1 MTTFTTYT
9 DGKTIAAASGSNAAG
24 YPAQTVIQGV
34 FDASKRNLA
43 AADVAAVLNIPANTL
58 VHQLMYKVMTADAS
72 QTLNVGDGAD
82 VDGFL
87 AAVDVGTLGNSGAT
101 VVALTEGTP
110 NTVTG
115 YSLGKFYAAA
125 DTIDIEV
132 PSGKSLDTLKIKL
145 VAVVT
150 IMG

>member
-9 DGKTIAAASGSNAAG
+9 DTKGIAAQSGSNAAG
-24 YPAQTVIQGV
+24 WPAVTVIQGV

-43 AADVAAVLNIPANTL
+43 AADVATVLNIPANTF
-58 VHQLMYKVMTADAS
+58 VHRVMYKVETADAT
-72 QTLNVGDGAD
+72 QTINVGDGSD

-87 AAVDVGTLGNSGAT
+87 AAVDVGTAGNSGAT
-101 VVALTEGTP
+101 ALALTEGTP

-115 YSLGKFYAAA
+115 YTSGKFYSAA

-150 IMG
+150 MIG